1 MALTSLDLD
10 NELKTFNK
18 KLVFEFQRT
27 DPFQKLKS
35 TKGTNIFHITR
46 SSGGETNIP
55 YMANLS
61 GQGVGSVSKLS
72 GNEETLKDSN
82 FRVRAYVS
90 RNGVKIS
97 RKTIKDASFLYSDA
111 KVTQLKKWGK
121 QRDMDMAIRAFLNPQ
136 VSGVKYLY
144 GGNYDPSQDDTNGSP
159 IVKATN
165 AQLDTWATS
174 NSDRILYGSAV
185 SNYSAGN
192 FTASLANIDSTNDKL
207 TKSVLD
213 LAKQRAYECSP
224 PIAPLASGADMNEM
238 FVLFVGT
245 VGFNQIRT
253 DMRDDLRYAEDR
265 GSKNPIFTGADL
277 EYNGIII
284 KHIPMIDYMIDG
296 STTVSSMYGS
306 WGSQSNETL
315 VTAGNG
321 STRVAPAF
329 LVGMQAIAQVLEDPI
344 EMIQDTDN
352 TDYKEF
358 QGLAIRSSFDY
369 RPISFKDD
377 KRHGIYTIFHSAVKA
392 V

>member
-1 MALTSLDLD
+1 MALTTLNLD
-10 NELKTFNK
+10 NELITFNK
-18 KLVFEFQRT
+18 KLVFEYQRT
-27 DPFQKLKS
+27 DPFQKLKNS
-35 TKGTNIFHITR
+35 YGSSVFHIER
-46 SSGGETNIP
+46 SNGGVVNIP

-72 GNEETLKDSN
+72 GNEETLRDSD
-82 FRVRAYVS
+82 FRMRAYVS

-97 RKTIKDASFLYSDA
+97 RKTIKDASFLYSNA
-111 KVTQLKKWGK
+111 KVTQLKKWAK
-121 QRDMDMAIRAFLNPQ
+121 QRDMDMAVRAFLGIQ

-144 GGNYDPSQDDTNGSP
+144 GGDFDPSQDDTNGSP
-159 IVKATN
+159 IVKATG
-165 AQLDTWATS
+165 AQLDSWATA

-185 SNYSAGN
+185 ANYSAGN
-192 FTASLANIDSTNDKL
+192 FTTSLANIDSTNDKL
-207 TKSVLD
+207 SKAVLD
-213 LAKQRAYECSP
+213 LAKQRCYEASP
-224 PIAPLASGADMNEM
+224 PIAPLASGTDMNET

-253 DMRDDLRYAEDR
+253 SLSDDLRYAEDR
-265 GSKNPIFTGADL
+265 GSNNPIFTGADL

-296 STTVSSMYGS
+296 STSVSSFYGS

-329 LVGMQAIAQVLEDPI
+329 LVGMQAIAQVLEDPV

-369 RPISFKDD
+369 RPVSFKDD
-377 KRHGIYTIFHSAVKA
+377 KRHGIFTIFHSAVKA

>member
-1 MALTSLDLD
+1 MALTTLDLD
-10 NELKTFNK
+10 NELITFNK
-18 KLVFEFQRT
+18 ELILEHQKT

-35 TKGTNIFHITR
+35 TRGTNIFHITR
-46 SSGGETNIP
+46 SNGGETNIP
-55 YMANLS
+55 YMSNLS

-72 GNEETLKDSN
+72 GNEETLRDSN
-82 FRVRAYVS
+82 FRIRAYVS

-97 RKTIKDASFLYSDA
+97 RKTIKDVSYLLKDA

-121 QRDMDMAIRAFLNPQ
+121 QRDLDMAIRAFLGVQ

-144 GGNYDPSQDDTNGSP
+144 GGNFDPSHDDTNGAP

-165 AQLDTWATS
+165 AQLDSWADA
-174 NSDRILYGSAV
+174 NSDRILYGSSV
-185 SNYSAGN
+185 GNYSAGN

-207 TKSVLD
+207 SKAVLD
-213 LAKQRAYECSP
+213 LAKQRCYEASP

-238 FVLFVGT
+238 YVLFVGT

-253 DMRDDLRYAEDR
+253 DMRDDLRHAEDR
-265 GSKNPIFTGADL
+265 GVKNPIFTGADL
-277 EYNGIII
+277 EYNGILI
-284 KHIPMIDYMIDG
+284 KHISMIDYMIDG
-296 STTVSSMYGS
+296 STSVSSMYGS

-377 KRHGIYTIFHSAVKA
+377 KRHGIFTIFHSAVKA
-392 V
+392 A